1 MTPLEHDH
9 NIDILLCYRNTNYD
23 EYATLLYNEH
33 PDRTF
38 LELDDPPDLLAVQT
52 NQELILLI
60 TEVELIVLRRSLS
73 EEDIEMLTSA

>member
-38 LELDDPPDLLAVQT
+38 LELDDPPDLLCRADEPRT
-52 NQELILLI
+52 H
-60 TEVELIVLRRSLS
+60 T
-73 EEDIEMLTSA
+73 AYH